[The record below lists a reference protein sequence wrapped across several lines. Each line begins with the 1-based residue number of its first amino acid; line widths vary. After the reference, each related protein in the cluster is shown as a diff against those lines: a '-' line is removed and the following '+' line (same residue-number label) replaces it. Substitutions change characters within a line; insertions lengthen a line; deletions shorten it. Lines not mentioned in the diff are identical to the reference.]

1 MKLIEVERLEAF
13 YGDMQALFGVS
24 LELAEKECLALV
36 GANGA
41 GKSTLLRC
49 LVGLNQRV
57 RGAIRFDGKDI
68 VGIAAEKIARSGI
81 AMVPEGRM
89 LFAELTVEENLTM
102 GMLTK
107 RTGNWT
113 LPRVYEL
120 FPILAERR
128 RQMAITLSGG
138 QQQMVAI
145 GRGLLSNPRVM
156 LCDEISLGLA
166 PVVVGQ
172 IYDSFRIIRAEGM
185 SLVVVEQDINRAL
198 SVSDRLICLLKGQ
211 VTLEAR
217 SADVDMTRLTAAYF
231 GE

>member
-24 LELAEKECLALV
+24 LGLAEKECLALV

-128 RQMAITLSGG
+128 KQMAITLSGG

>member
-1 MKLIEVERLEAF
+1 MKLIEVEALEAF

-24 LELAEKECLALV
+24 FALAEKECLALV

-41 GKSTLLRC
+41 GKSTILRA
-49 LVGLNQRV
+49 LTGLNRKL
-57 RGAIRFDGKDI
+57 RGAIRYDGADI
-68 VGIAAEKIARSGI
+68 TATPAEAIARAGV

-89 LFAELTVEENLTM
+89 LFASLTVEENLTM
-102 GMLTK
+102 GALTR

-113 LPRVYEL
+113 LARVYEL
-120 FPILAERR
+120 FPILAERKS
-128 RQMAITLSGG
+128 QMATTLSGG

-145 GRGLLSNPRVM
+145 GRALMSNPRVM

-172 IYDSFRIIRAEGM
+172 IYDSFRVIRAEGM
-185 SLVVVEQDINRAL
+185 SLIVVEQDIKRAL
-198 SVSDRLICLLKGQ
+198 SVADRMLCLLKGQ
-211 VTLEAR
+211 VTLEA
-217 SADVDMTRLTAAYF
+217 AAGDVDMERLTSAYF